1 MKLSRKKILSIF
13 MLFLFSGSILGLAA
27 NIFMQPSNDTPTMTD
42 TVVMETSKGIIEIE
56 LNKGK
61 APITVENFVNY
72 VNEGFFDGLCF
83 HRVIKGFMI
92 QGGGFYTNAT
102 YKPAGSPIQIESTN
116 GLKNLKGTIAMARSG
131 DPDSATSQF
140 FINTANNAN
149 LDYPSFD
156 GYGYTVFGTVT
167 VGMDIVTQI
176 ENVVTDTL
184 DTPYGAMADW
194 PIEPVEIIRA
204 YLKEA

>member
-1 MKLSRKKILSIF
+1 MKPGRKKLLSIF
-13 MLFLFSGSILGLAA
+13 MLILFSGSIIGLAA

-42 TVVMETSKGIIEIE
+42 TVVMETSKGIIEIA
-56 LNKGK
+56 LNRDK
-61 APITVENFVNY
+61 APITVANFVKY

-102 YKPAGSPIQIESTN
+102 YKPPGNPIQIESTN
-116 GLKNLKGTIAMARSG
+116 GLKNLKGTIAMARSSE
-131 DPDSATSQF
+131 PNSATSQF
-140 FINTANNAN
+140 FINTVNNAN

-167 VGMDIVTQI
+167 VGLDIVTQI
-176 ENVVTDTL
+176 ENVPTDTL
-184 DTPYGAMADW
+184 DTPYGPMPDW

-204 YLKEA
+204 YMKTE